1 MFFDGRCSHNNYHD
15 FILLPT
21 RIILHCLKFIFL
33 LLDGKL
39 ETHQLGLLFVM
50 VSGVSH
56 VALLLF
62 KCITTTNVMGMY
74 NIGQPFHS
82 ALYSFCISSSIKQH
96 YSLNQ
101 KLGMMWNPRN
111 CFASLEFVILFLIHK
126 DKIILFKNHFVVFFS
141 PRIHMSS
148 NQSVRSHDS

>member
-15 FILLPT
+15 FILLT
-21 RIILHCLKFIFL
+21 RIIL
-33 LLDGKL
+33 
-39 ETHQLGLLFVM
+39 QL
-50 VSGVSH
+50 
-56 VALLLF
+56 LLLF

-101 KLGMMWNPRN
+101 KLGMM
-111 CFASLEFVILFLIHK
+111 
-126 DKIILFKNHFVVFFS
+126 
-141 PRIHMSS
+141 
-148 NQSVRSHDS
+148 

>member
-21 RIILHCLKFIFL
+21 RIILHCSKFIF

-101 KLGMMWNPRN
+101 KLGMMWNPCN

-126 DKIILFKNHFVVFFS
+126 DKIILFKNHFVVSFS

-148 NQSVRSHDS
+148 NQSVRSHDG

>member
-50 VSGVSH
+50 VSGVSY

-82 ALYSFCISSSIKQH
+82 ALYSF
-96 YSLNQ
+96 NQ
-101 KLGMMWNPRN
+101 KLGMM
-111 CFASLEFVILFLIHK
+111 
-126 DKIILFKNHFVVFFS
+126 
-141 PRIHMSS
+141 
-148 NQSVRSHDS
+148 